1 MTKKFFALAL
11 VLVTI
16 IFVATAEAGIV
27 TDRFPLFCYVDHQVD
42 TYNQP
47 NGQKVGYISANV
59 DLIRVT
65 QVRGDGWAYGDYP
78 GRNGRVARWFRIN
91 ELCADP
97 GYSNRGTNIRGAQ
110 NVFRT
115 KNGGDFIGSVS
126 NNEEV
131 IVLADNGNRAQILYK
146 LNNNT
151 GWKMGWVPSSTVSSR
166 NVQPVVPSPIANTV
180 TISDGWYRIQPM
192 HDLGR
197 SADALGTPIGN
208 GNNIHMWT
216 VADIPQQKF
225 YLQNRGN
232 GYFSLQSNYG
242 NKLFVTADG
251 RGNGANLY
259 TSDWKNSDSQ
269 LFRLVNAGNNSYHVF
284 AKVGVNLNFDC
295 AGAGRDDGTN
305 LQLWTSENN
314 DWHKWRF
321 TKVSVDNKADF
332 RLNNYSLSS
341 PSNYQLRFT
350 GRLWNANNLS
360 EITGIHVYIGGGV
373 GAGGQFLGEFRA
385 DKTNHNFDSTLN
397 VPQNRTGNQLVVIY
411 AVNGVE
417 SKELDRRNVNIQ
429 GNNPTPSGTITAPMK
444 NMYCTWRSHS
454 NWGWS
459 DYTYNSS
466 HPDRC
471 WHLGLDVYGDNG
483 YVYAMA
489 NGTVASC
496 SNSNKGGGANGRYI
510 VIKHNINGQI
520 FYSFYAHLASVKV
533 SNGQNI
539 SAGEHIGTAGGSG
552 NGSDNLY
559 KTHLHFAIVDI
570 LKPGSYYGY
579 ATKFSGDK
587 VKFGDVTFYNPRYV
601 LQNGRLP

>member
-11 VLVTI
+11 VLMTI
-16 IFVATAEAGIV
+16 IFVGTAEAGIV

-78 GRNGRVARWFRIN
+78 GRNGRVAHWFRIN
-91 ELCADP
+91 EICADP

-197 SADALGTPIGN
+197 SADALGTSIGN

-216 VADIPQQKF
+216 AADIPQQKF

-295 AGAGRDDGTN
+295 AGAGRGDGTN

-350 GRLWNANNLS
+350 GKLWNANNLS

-417 SKELDRRNVNIQ
+417 SKELDRRNINISPMSVDNSRTGIQKRLMQAVFHTTQ
-429 GNNPTPSGTITAPMK
+429 GTRVSTGGDFDGYIDLKNKYGWIHEGIDLVWYYKAP
-444 NMYCTWRSHS
+444 
-454 NWGWS
+454 
-459 DYTYNSS
+459 
-466 HPDRC
+466 
-471 WHLGLDVYGDNG
+471 
-483 YVYAMA
+483 VYAAISGEIVRAGEPSFNTVAIYDKTNNITVVYLHLDSVA
-489 NGTVASC
+489 NGIYEGKKVDKNTLIGYQGY
-496 SNSNKGGGANGRYI
+496 KGAPNQTPEGSH
-510 VIKHNINGQI
+510 V
-520 FYSFYAHLASVKV
+520 
-533 SNGQNI
+533 
-539 SAGEHIGTAGGSG
+539 HIEIRTGLKRNAATSKDTHK
-552 NGSDNLY
+552 DNPDPY
-559 KTHLHFAIVDI
+559 
-570 LKPGSYYGY
+570 PYW
-579 ATKFSGDK
+579 DK
-587 VKFGDVTFYNPRYV
+587 
-601 LQNGRLP
+601 LL